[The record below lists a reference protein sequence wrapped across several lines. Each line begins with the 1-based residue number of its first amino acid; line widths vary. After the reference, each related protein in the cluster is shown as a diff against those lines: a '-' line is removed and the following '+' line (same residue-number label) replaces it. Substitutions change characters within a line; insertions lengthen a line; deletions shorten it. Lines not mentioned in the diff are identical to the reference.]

1 MGDSAWDKQLRELLG
16 QFYSDRNT
24 SSWDQLAKDLDS
36 LEESTLAH
44 DVQEDAGLRESLSDY
59 RPEIQVEGWEKL
71 SSALDAH
78 DRAFDEKIKQ
88 KFHQY
93 EPPYDPQSWPEFFQ
107 KFTDRRL
114 LRTKLVILKS
124 LEFAAILLFI
134 LTMVNIGWFDRFP
147 QQPTND
153 DNPVENK
160 QVVPPSQD
168 KAFHQPGN
176 QSPQDGIASAS
187 IQLTPGETVVSG
199 ESNNNNS
206 ARQHEH
212 LLAA

>member
-93 EPPYDPQSWPEFFQ
+93 EPPFDPQSWPEFF
-107 KFTDRRL
+107 
-114 LRTKLVILKS
+114 
-124 LEFAAILLFI
+124 E
-134 LTMVNIGWFDRFP
+134 MW
-147 QQPTND
+147 
-153 DNPVENK
+153 
-160 QVVPPSQD
+160 
-168 KAFHQPGN
+168 
-176 QSPQDGIASAS
+176 
-187 IQLTPGETVVSG
+187 
-199 ESNNNNS
+199 
-206 ARQHEH
+206 
-212 LLAA
+212 